1 MRAREDGRCAATLGR
16 WRRVRVLLAK
26 AWLTE
31 SLRKLC
37 FSGATGDVTDGQ
49 MEGYSLTFWL
59 VLSTMLREGRGS

>member
-1 MRAREDGRCAATLGR
+1 MRGREDGRCTVTLGR

-37 FSGATGDVTDGQ
+37 FSGTTGGRVTDGQ
-49 MEGYSLTFWL
+49 MEGYSLTF
-59 VLSTMLREGRGS
+59 